1 MASWPYGGSMSDNK
15 HPPKSLRPLF
25 WWAALGVLACAL
37 LLVLMNL
44 SQTPRLLLTLLLV
57 TLFFGMLWLF
67 SRISNTQ
74 RDYEKQ
80 LSLANTEVAK
90 LSQEREVLSSEL
102 SQLGRYGNLL
112 HGCTDLAEI
121 LQVSQQLLAQLL
133 PGSAGTIYPLIDGE
147 GLAEATHLWGIHVGQ
162 TKAQAHHRDCWALQR
177 KRVHLSHSD
186 APGSACSHIEL
197 PEGSDILSSACIPL
211 TAQGESLGW
220 LYLSTSGHGSF
231 PKLSVAIAAAEQLA
245 LALANLKL
253 RQHLRDLSVRDPLT
267 GLFNRR
273 YLTESLG
280 REMARCKRRKLPL
293 SVMIF
298 DLDYFKIF
306 NDCYGHQA
314 GDAMLIAFARLL
326 QVNVRNEDIAC
337 RLGGE
342 EFILIMPEM
351 GQEVAITRAT
361 ELLEATR
368 KLEVMHDGQ
377 QLAQVTASIGVA
389 VFPDHSLEA
398 DQLISYADQALYRAK
413 RDGRDR
419 YAIAENLD
427 KP

>member
-1 MASWPYGGSMSDNK
+1 MSENK
-15 HPPKSLRPLF
+15 PNPGTLRPLF
-25 WWAALGVLACAL
+25 WFVASALILCML
-37 LLVLMNL
+37 LLVSVALPPVWKWSLAGL
-44 SQTPRLLLTLLLV
+44 S
-57 TLFFGMLWLF
+57 FGLIVFLSWLF
-67 SRISNTQ
+67 SKFTSAQ
-74 RDYEKQ
+74 RDHDN
-80 LSLANTEVAK
+80 LLATAK
-90 LSQEREVLSSEL
+90 LSIEKLTNERESMAREL

-147 GLAEATHLWGIHVGQ
+147 GLAEATHLWGIHVGN
-162 TKAQAHHRDCWALQR
+162 TKMQAHHRDCWALQR
-177 KRVHLSHSD
+177 KRIHLSHSD
-186 APGSACSHIEL
+186 APGSACAHIEL
-197 PEGSDILSSACIPL
+197 PEGMDVLSSACIPL

-280 REMARCKRRKLPL
+280 REMTRCKRRKLPL
-293 SVMIF
+293 SVMLL
-298 DLDYFKIF
+298 DLDHFKIF
-306 NDCYGHQA
+306 NDTLGHPA
-314 GDAMLIAFARLL
+314 GDTLLVEFAKLL
-326 QVNVRNEDIAC
+326 QKSVRNEDIAC

-351 GQEVAITRAT
+351 DQEIAIRRAN

-368 KLEVMHDGQ
+368 TLEVMHDGQ
-377 QLAQVTASIGVA
+377 MLPQITTSIGIS
-389 VFPDHSLEA
+389 VFPDHSTDA
-398 DQLISYADQALYRAK
+398 NQLISSSDNALYAAK
-413 RDGRDR
+413 KSGRDR
-419 YAIAENLD
+419 YAIAEKLVIE
-427 KP
+427 

>member
-1 MASWPYGGSMSDNK
+1 MTESK
-15 HPPKSLRPLF
+15 PPPGTLPQLF
-25 WWAALGVLACAL
+25 WFAASMLILST
-37 LLVLMNL
+37 LLVASATL
-44 SQTPRLLLTLLLV
+44 PHIWGWLLTSLSVGLIIFLV
-57 TLFFGMLWLF
+57 WLF
-67 SRISNTQ
+67 SKYSSAQ
-74 RDYEKQ
+74 RDHDNRLAIAKQ
-80 LSLANTEVAK
+80 SIDK
-90 LSQEREVLSSEL
+90 LTVERETIAREL

-147 GLAEATHLWGIHVGQ
+147 GLAEATHLWGIHIGN
-162 TKAQAHHRDCWALQR
+162 TKMQAHHRDCWSQQR
-177 KRVHLSHSD
+177 KRIHLSHSD
-186 APGSACSHIEL
+186 APGSACAHIEL
-197 PEGSDILSSACIPL
+197 PEGLDVLSSACIPL

-220 LYLSTSGHGSF
+220 IYLSTSGHGSF

-280 REMARCKRRKLPL
+280 REMTRCKRRNLPL
-293 SVMIF
+293 SVMLL
-298 DLDYFKIF
+298 DLDHFKIF
-306 NDCYGHQA
+306 NDTLGHPA
-314 GDAMLIAFARLL
+314 GDAMLMAFANLL
-326 QVNVRNEDIAC
+326 KKSVRNEDIAC
-337 RLGGE
+337 RFGGE

-351 GQEVAITRAT
+351 DMEVTISRAN

-377 QLAQVTASIGVA
+377 ILPQITTSIGIA
-389 VFPDHSLEA
+389 MFPLHSTDA
-398 DQLISYADQALYRAK
+398 SKLITSSDNALYAAK
-413 RDGRDR
+413 NSGRDR
-419 YAIAENLD
+419 YAIAEPLVD
-427 KP
+427 E

>member
-1 MASWPYGGSMSDNK
+1 MSDSK
-15 HPPKSLRPLF
+15 TTASAFRPYFWSAAAFLF
-25 WWAALGVLACAL
+25 VC
-37 LLVLMNL
+37 LVLMAFL
-44 SQTPRLLLTLLLV
+44 KATGIWHWLLV
-57 TLFFGMLWLF
+57 SISIILIGCLAWLF
-67 SRISNTQ
+67 SKFSGAQ
-74 RDYEKQ
+74 RDHEKQ
-80 LSLANTEVAK
+80 LANSKAEIEK
-90 LSQEREVLSSEL
+90 LSEEREVMAREL

-147 GLAEATHLWGIHVGQ
+147 GLAEATHLWGIHVGN
-162 TKAQAHHRDCWALQR
+162 TKMQAHHRDCWALQR

-186 APGSACSHIEL
+186 APGSACAHIEL
-197 PEGSDILSSACIPL
+197 PDGLDILSSACIPL

-280 REMARCKRRKLPL
+280 RELGRCKRRKLPL
-293 SVMIF
+293 SVMLL
-298 DLDYFKIF
+298 DLDHFKIF
-306 NDCYGHQA
+306 NDTLGHQA
-314 GDAMLIAFARLL
+314 GDALLMAFARML
-326 QVNVRNEDIAC
+326 QTSVRNEDIAC

-351 GQEVAITRAT
+351 DEEVAIRRAN

-368 KLEVMHDGQ
+368 KLEVMYEGNMLPQ
-377 QLAQVTASIGVA
+377 ITTSIGIA
-389 VFPDHSLEA
+389 VFPDQSTEA
-398 DQLISYADQALYRAK
+398 DQLIGASDAALYQAK
-413 RDGRDR
+413 RTGRDK
-419 YAIAENLD
+419 YAIAENLTV
-427 KP
+427 

>member
-1 MASWPYGGSMSDNK
+1 
-15 HPPKSLRPLF
+15 
-25 WWAALGVLACAL
+25 
-37 LLVLMNL
+37 
-44 SQTPRLLLTLLLV
+44 LLV
-57 TLFFGMLWLF
+57 TASLPRIWHLSLVGLAFGLIILLLWLF
-67 SRISNTQ
+67 SKFSSAQ
-74 RDYEKQ
+74 RDHDAQLITAKIAIEK
-80 LSLANTEVAK
+80 LNL
-90 LSQEREVLSSEL
+90 EREAMAREL

-147 GLAEATHLWGIHVGQ
+147 GLAEATHLWGIHIGN
-162 TKAQAHHRDCWALQR
+162 TRMQAHHRDCWAMQR
-177 KRVHLSHSD
+177 KRIHLSHSD
-186 APGSACSHIEL
+186 APGSACAHIEL
-197 PEGSDILSSACIPL
+197 PDGMDVLSSACIPL

-280 REMARCKRRKLPL
+280 REMTRCKRRKLPL
-293 SVMIF
+293 SVMLL
-298 DLDYFKIF
+298 DLDHFKLF
-306 NDCYGHQA
+306 NDTLGHPA
-314 GDAMLIAFARLL
+314 GDTLLVAFADLL
-326 QVNVRNEDIAC
+326 QKSVRNEDIAC

-351 GQEVAITRAT
+351 DQDIAIRRAN
-361 ELLEATR
+361 ELLDATR
-368 KLEVMHDGQ
+368 KLEVIHDGQ
-377 QLAQVTASIGVA
+377 LLPQITTSIGIA
-389 VFPDHSLEA
+389 VFPDHSTEA
-398 DQLISYADQALYRAK
+398 DQLIGSSDNALYAAK
-413 RDGRDR
+413 NAGRDR
-419 YAIAENLD
+419 YAIAE
-427 KP
+427 KTATA

>member
-1 MASWPYGGSMSDNK
+1 MSDSK
-15 HPPKSLRPLF
+15 PTPSVFRPYF
-25 WWAALGVLACAL
+25 WIAAAM
-37 LLVLMNL
+37 LLVCLILMAVMEAEGIWHWIL
-44 SQTPRLLLTLLLV
+44 IFISIVLTTFL
-57 TLFFGMLWLF
+57 TWMF
-67 SRISNTQ
+67 SRFSSAQ
-74 RDYEKQ
+74 RNHEKQ
-80 LSLANTEVAK
+80 LASAK
-90 LSQEREVLSSEL
+90 DEIEKLNQVREVMAREL

-147 GLAEATHLWGIHVGQ
+147 GLAEATHLWGIHVGN
-162 TKAQAHHRDCWALQR
+162 TKMQAHHRDCWALQR

-186 APGSACSHIEL
+186 APGSACAHIEL
-197 PEGSDILSSACIPL
+197 PEGLDVLSSACIPL

-280 REMARCKRRKLPL
+280 RELARCKRRKLPL
-293 SVMIF
+293 SVMLL
-298 DLDYFKIF
+298 DLDHFKIF
-306 NDCYGHQA
+306 NDTLGHQA
-314 GDAMLIAFARLL
+314 GDSLLIAFSRML
-326 QVNVRNEDIAC
+326 QTSVRNEDIAC

-351 GQEVAITRAT
+351 DQEIAIRRAT

-368 KLEVMHDGQ
+368 KLEVMHEGQ
-377 QLAQVTASIGVA
+377 ILPQITTSIGIA
-389 VFPDHSLEA
+389 VFPDHSSEA
-398 DQLISYADQALYRAK
+398 DQLIGSSDSALYQAK
-413 RDGRDR
+413 RTGRDR
-419 YAIAENLD
+419 YAIAENLAE
-427 KP
+427 

>member
-1 MASWPYGGSMSDNK
+1 MSDTTPTPSSFRL
-15 HPPKSLRPLF
+15 HFWFAAAVLLGCVTTMAVIHLDAVWHWLLASISIVLIAYLF
-25 WWAALGVLACAL
+25 
-37 LLVLMNL
+37 
-44 SQTPRLLLTLLLV
+44 
-57 TLFFGMLWLF
+57 WLF
-67 SRISNTQ
+67 SKFSSAQ
-74 RDYEKQ
+74 RDHEKQ
-80 LSLANTEVAK
+80 MITARVEIEK
-90 LSQEREVLSSEL
+90 LGKEREVMAREL

-133 PGSAGTIYPLIDGE
+133 PGSAGTMYPLIDGE
-147 GLAEATHLWGIHVGQ
+147 GLAEATHLWGIHVGN
-162 TKAQAHHRDCWALQR
+162 TKMQAHHRDCWALQR

-186 APGSACSHIEL
+186 APGSACPHIEL
-197 PEGSDILSSACIPL
+197 PEGLDVLSSACIPL

-280 REMARCKRRKLPL
+280 REMARCRRRKLPL
-293 SVMIF
+293 SVMVL
-298 DLDYFKIF
+298 DLDHFKIF
-306 NDCYGHQA
+306 NDTLGHQA
-314 GDAMLIAFARLL
+314 GDSMLVAFARML
-326 QVNVRNEDIAC
+326 QGSVRNEDIAC

-351 GQEVAITRAT
+351 DEQIASLRAT
-361 ELLEATR
+361 ELLESVR

-377 QLAQVTASIGVA
+377 LLPQITTSIGIA
-389 VFPDHSLEA
+389 VFPDHSNEP
-398 DQLISYADQALYRAK
+398 DQLIGASDSALYQAK
-413 RDGRDR
+413 RAGRDR
-419 YAIAENLD
+419 YAIAEKLVPE
-427 KP
+427 KISTE

>member
-1 MASWPYGGSMSDNK
+1 MKQSNANPT
-15 HPPKSLRPLF
+15 SLRLLF
-25 WWAALGVLACAL
+25 WFSAAALILCL
-37 LLVLMNL
+37 
-44 SQTPRLLLTLLLV
+44 LLLV
-57 TLFFGMLWLF
+57 TLSLPQIWHLSLVGSAFGLIVFLLWLF
-67 SRISNTQ
+67 SKFSSAQ
-74 RDYEKQ
+74 RDHDIQMASAKTAIEK
-80 LSLANTEVAK
+80 LNL
-90 LSQEREVLSSEL
+90 ERETMAREL

-147 GLAEATHLWGIHVGQ
+147 GLAEATHLWGIHIGN
-162 TKAQAHHRDCWALQR
+162 TKMQAHHRDCWAMQR
-177 KRVHLSHSD
+177 KRIHLSHSD
-186 APGSACSHIEL
+186 APGSACAHIEL
-197 PEGSDILSSACIPL
+197 PDGMDTLSSACIPL

-280 REMARCKRRKLPL
+280 REMTRCKRRKLPL
-293 SVMIF
+293 SVMLL
-298 DLDYFKIF
+298 DLDHFKIF
-306 NDCYGHQA
+306 NDTLGHPA
-314 GDAMLIAFARLL
+314 GDTLLVAFANLL
-326 QVNVRNEDIAC
+326 QKSVRNEDIAC

-351 GQEVAITRAT
+351 DEGIAIRRAN
-361 ELLEATR
+361 ELLDATR
-368 KLEVMHDGQ
+368 TLEVFHDGQ
-377 QLAQVTASIGVA
+377 LLPQITTSIGIA
-389 VFPDHSLEA
+389 VFPDHSTEA
-398 DQLISYADQALYRAK
+398 DQLISSSDNALYAAK
-413 RDGRDR
+413 NAGRDR
-419 YAIAENLD
+419 YAIAE
-427 KP
+427 KTVII

>member
-1 MASWPYGGSMSDNK
+1 MNEVNPTPTRFRPY
-15 HPPKSLRPLF
+15 F
-25 WWAALGVLACAL
+25 WIAAAALSCCLVILAVVNFTGVWHW
-37 LLVLMNL
+37 LLVSISFVLIVYL
-44 SQTPRLLLTLLLV
+44 A
-57 TLFFGMLWLF
+57 WLF
-67 SRISNTQ
+67 SKFSSAQ
-74 RDYEKQ
+74 RDHEKQ
-80 LSLANTEVAK
+80 TQKAKEEIAK
-90 LSQEREVLSSEL
+90 LSEERESMAREL

-121 LQVSQQLLAQLL
+121 LQISQQMLAQLL

-147 GLAEATHLWGIHVGQ
+147 GLAEATHLWGIHIGN
-162 TKAQAHHRDCWALQR
+162 TKMQAHHRDCWALQR

-186 APGSACSHIEL
+186 APGSACAHIEL
-197 PEGSDILSSACIPL
+197 PEGQDVLSSACIPL

-231 PKLSVAIAAAEQLA
+231 PKLAVAIAAAEQLS

-280 REMARCKRRKLPL
+280 REMTRCKRRKLSL
-293 SVMIF
+293 AVLML

-306 NDCYGHQA
+306 NDTLGHQA
-314 GDAMLIAFARLL
+314 GDTMLIAFARLL
-326 QVNVRNEDIAC
+326 QSSVRNEDIAC

-351 GQEVAITRAT
+351 DEEVAIRRAT
-361 ELLEATR
+361 ELLQATR
-368 KLEVMHDGQ
+368 ELAVMHDGQ
-377 QLAQVTASIGVA
+377 LLPAITASIGIA
-389 VFPDHSLEA
+389 VFPEHGNDA
-398 DQLISYADQALYRAK
+398 DQLVRCSDAALYQAK
-413 RDGRDR
+413 HSGRDR
-419 YAIAENLD
+419 YVLADSSVTE
-427 KP
+427 

>member
-1 MASWPYGGSMSDNK
+1 MSDSK
-15 HPPKSLRPLF
+15 
-25 WWAALGVLACAL
+25 
-37 LLVLMNL
+37 
-44 SQTPRLLLTLLLV
+44 QTPSVFRIYFWISAAMLFCCLMLIAFLETKGILLWLLISISVVLI
-57 TLFFGMLWLF
+57 TYLAWLF
-67 SRISNTQ
+67 SKFTSAQ
-74 RDYEKQ
+74 RDHEKQ
-80 LSLANTEVAK
+80 LANSRAEIEK
-90 LSQEREVLSSEL
+90 LSLEREVMAREL
-102 SQLGRYGNLL
+102 TQLGRYGNLL

-147 GLAEATHLWGIHVGQ
+147 GLAEATHLWGIHVGN
-162 TKAQAHHRDCWALQR
+162 TKMQAHHRDCWALQR

-186 APGSACSHIEL
+186 APGSACAHIEL
-197 PEGSDILSSACIPL
+197 PEGLDVLSSACIPL

-280 REMARCKRRKLPL
+280 RELARCKRRKLPL
-293 SVMIF
+293 SVMLL
-298 DLDYFKIF
+298 DLDHFKIF
-306 NDCYGHQA
+306 NDTLGHQA
-314 GDAMLIAFARLL
+314 GDSLLIAFSRML
-326 QVNVRNEDIAC
+326 QSSVRNEDIAC

-351 GQEVAITRAT
+351 GQEIAIRRAT

-368 KLEVMHDGQ
+368 KLEVMHEGQ
-377 QLAQVTASIGVA
+377 ILPQITTSIGIA
-389 VFPDHSLEA
+389 VYPDHSSVA
-398 DQLISYADQALYRAK
+398 DQLIGSSDSALYQAK
-413 RDGRDR
+413 RSGRDR
-419 YAIAENLD
+419 YAIAET
-427 KP
+427 

>member
-1 MASWPYGGSMSDNK
+1 MSDTA
-15 HPPKSLRPLF
+15 PTPSSFRPHF
-25 WWAALGVLACAL
+25 WLASAALFACVSIMALMVFDPITHLMLATLCVAL
-37 LLVLMNL
+37 IAYLI
-44 SQTPRLLLTLLLV
+44 
-57 TLFFGMLWLF
+57 WLF
-67 SRISNTQ
+67 SKFSSAQ
-74 RDYEKQ
+74 RDHEK
-80 LSLANTEVAK
+80 LMATAK
-90 LSQEREVLSSEL
+90 LQIEKLSEEREVMAREL

-147 GLAEATHLWGIHVGQ
+147 GLAEATHLWGIHVGN
-162 TKAQAHHRDCWALQR
+162 TKMQAHHRDCWALQR

-186 APGSACSHIEL
+186 APGSACAHIEL
-197 PEGSDILSSACIPL
+197 PEGLDVLSSACIPL

-280 REMARCKRRKLPL
+280 REMARCRRRKLPL
-293 SVMIF
+293 SVMVL
-298 DLDYFKIF
+298 DLDHFKIF
-306 NDCYGHQA
+306 NDTLGHQA
-314 GDAMLIAFARLL
+314 GDSLLVAFSRML
-326 QVNVRNEDIAC
+326 QSSVRNEDIAC

-351 GQEVAITRAT
+351 DQEIATRRAS

-377 QLAQVTASIGVA
+377 MLPQITTSIGIA
-389 VFPDHSLEA
+389 VFPDHSNEP
-398 DQLISYADQALYRAK
+398 DQLIGASDSALYQAK
-413 RDGRDR
+413 RTGRDR
-419 YAIAENLD
+419 YAVAERLVVE
-427 KP
+427 KVPVE

>member
-1 MASWPYGGSMSDNK
+1 MSEHNAN
-15 HPPKSLRPLF
+15 PSSLRPLF
-25 WWAALGVLACAL
+25 WFAACVLILCMM
-37 LLVLMNL
+37 LM
-44 SQTPRLLLTLLLV
+44 V
-57 TLFFGMLWLF
+57 TAPLPQVWIFSLAGLCIGLILFLLWLF
-67 SRISNTQ
+67 SKFSSAQ
-74 RDYEKQ
+74 RDHDNQLAVAKADNER
-80 LSLANTEVAK
+80 LSL
-90 LSQEREVLSSEL
+90 ERETMAREL

-147 GLAEATHLWGIHVGQ
+147 GLAEATHLWGIHVGN
-162 TKAQAHHRDCWALQR
+162 TRMQAHHRDCWAMQR
-177 KRVHLSHSD
+177 KRIHLSHSD
-186 APGSACSHIEL
+186 APGSACAHIEL
-197 PEGSDILSSACIPL
+197 PDGMDVLSSACIPL

-280 REMARCKRRKLPL
+280 REMTRCKRRKLPL
-293 SVMIF
+293 SVMLL
-298 DLDYFKIF
+298 DLDHFKIF
-306 NDCYGHQA
+306 NDTLGHPA
-314 GDAMLIAFARLL
+314 GDTLLVAFANLL
-326 QVNVRNEDIAC
+326 QKSVRNEDIAC

-351 GQEVAITRAT
+351 DQEIAIRRAT

-377 QLAQVTASIGVA
+377 LLPQITTSIGIA
-389 VFPDHSLEA
+389 VFPQHSIDA
-398 DQLISYADQALYRAK
+398 NQLITSSDNALYAAK
-413 RDGRDR
+413 NSGRDR
-419 YAIAENLD
+419 YAIAENVVGE
-427 KP
+427 

>member
-1 MASWPYGGSMSDNK
+1 MVLPMSESK
-15 HPPKSLRPLF
+15 VSPATLRPLF
-25 WWAALGVLACAL
+25 WFAASVLLICL
-37 LLVLMNL
+37 
-44 SQTPRLLLTLLLV
+44 LLLV
-57 TLFFGMLWLF
+57 TVGLPTLWTGIVAVFAVGLIAYLGWLF
-67 SRISNTQ
+67 SKFSSAQ
-74 RDYEKQ
+74 RDHDKLLAEAKADIEK
-80 LSLANTEVAK
+80 LNL
-90 LSQEREVLSSEL
+90 EREGMAREL

-147 GLAEATHLWGIHVGQ
+147 GLAEATHLWGIHVGN
-162 TKAQAHHRDCWALQR
+162 TKMQAHHRDCWALQR
-177 KRVHLSHSD
+177 KRIHLSHSD
-186 APGSACSHIEL
+186 APGSACAHIEL
-197 PEGSDILSSACIPL
+197 PEGMDVLSSACIPL

-280 REMARCKRRKLPL
+280 REMTRCKRRKLPL
-293 SVMIF
+293 SVMVF
-298 DLDYFKIF
+298 DLDHFKIF
-306 NDCYGHQA
+306 NDTLGHPA
-314 GDAMLIAFARLL
+314 GDAVLVAFAQLL
-326 QVNVRNEDIAC
+326 HKSVRNEDIAC

-351 GQEVAITRAT
+351 DENITIRRAN
-361 ELLEATR
+361 ELLDATR
-368 KLEVMHDGQ
+368 KLEVIHDGQ
-377 QLAQVTASIGVA
+377 ILPQITTSIGIA
-389 VFPDHSLEA
+389 VFPDHSTEVSKLMSA
-398 DQLISYADQALYRAK
+398 SDTALYQAK
-413 RDGRDR
+413 RDGRNR
-419 YAIAENLD
+419 YSIAPNMSEA
-427 KP
+427 

>member
-1 MASWPYGGSMSDNK
+1 MSESK
-15 HPPKSLRPLF
+15 PSPATLRPLF
-25 WWAALGVLACAL
+25 WFAAST
-37 LLVLMNL
+37 LLVCL
-44 SQTPRLLLTLLLV
+44 LLLV
-57 TLFFGMLWLF
+57 TITLPRLWNLTLAGFGVGLIGYLAWLF
-67 SRISNTQ
+67 SKFTSAQ
-74 RDYEKQ
+74 RDHDKVLATAKADIEK
-80 LSLANTEVAK
+80 LNL
-90 LSQEREVLSSEL
+90 EREAMAREL

-147 GLAEATHLWGIHVGQ
+147 GLAEATHLWGIHIGN
-162 TKAQAHHRDCWALQR
+162 TKMQAHHSDCWAMQR
-177 KRVHLSHSD
+177 RRIHLSHSD
-186 APGSACSHIEL
+186 APGSACAHIEL
-197 PEGSDILSSACIPL
+197 PEGLDVLSSACIPL

-245 LALANLKL
+245 LAFANLKL

-273 YLTESLG
+273 YLTESLS
-280 REMARCKRRKLPL
+280 RELARCKRRKSPL
-293 SVMIF
+293 SVMVF
-298 DLDYFKIF
+298 DLDHFKIF
-306 NDCYGHQA
+306 NDTLGHPA
-314 GDAMLIAFARLL
+314 GDTLLVAFAQLL
-326 QVNVRNEDIAC
+326 QKSVRNEDIAC

-351 GQEVAITRAT
+351 DLEIAIRRAN

-377 QLAQVTASIGVA
+377 MLPQITTSIGIA
-389 VFPDHSLEA
+389 VFPEYGAEA
-398 DQLISYADQALYRAK
+398 AQLMSSSDNALYQAK
-413 RDGRDR
+413 HEGRDR
-419 YAIAENLD
+419 YAIAE
-427 KP
+427 KISV

>member
-1 MASWPYGGSMSDNK
+1 MSDSKAN
-15 HPPKSLRPLF
+15 PSTLRPLF
-25 WWAALGVLACAL
+25 WFAASAL
-37 LLVLMNL
+37 LVCL
-44 SQTPRLLLTLLLV
+44 LLLV
-57 TLFFGMLWLF
+57 TVDLPRAWNLLLAALAIGLIIFLSWLF
-67 SRISNTQ
+67 SKFSSAQ
-74 RDYEKQ
+74 RDHNKQ
-80 LSLANTEVAK
+80 LAAAKAENEK
-90 LSQEREVLSSEL
+90 LSQEREAMAREL

-147 GLAEATHLWGIHVGQ
+147 GLAEATHLYGIHIGN
-162 TKAQAHHRDCWALQR
+162 TKMQAHHRDCWALQR

-186 APGSACSHIEL
+186 APGSACAHIEL
-197 PEGSDILSSACIPL
+197 PEGMDVLSSACIPL

-280 REMARCKRRKLPL
+280 REMTRCKRRKLPL
-293 SVMIF
+293 SVMVL
-298 DLDYFKIF
+298 DLDHFKAF
-306 NDCYGHQA
+306 NDSLGHQA
-314 GDAMLIAFARLL
+314 GDALLVAFSRML
-326 QVNVRNEDIAC
+326 QGSVRNEDIAC

-351 GQEVAITRAT
+351 DQDIAIRRAT

-377 QLAQVTASIGVA
+377 ILPQITTSIGIA
-389 VFPDHSLEA
+389 VFPEHGDAA
-398 DQLISYADQALYRAK
+398 DQLIGRSDSALYVAK
-413 RDGRDR
+413 NSGRDC
-419 YAIAENLD
+419 YALAEKLISE
-427 KP
+427 

>member
-1 MASWPYGGSMSDNK
+1 MTESKPNPDT
-15 HPPKSLRPLF
+15 LRPLF
-25 WWAALGVLACAL
+25 WFAASTLILCIL
-37 LLVLMNL
+37 LLVSVALPPLWNWSFVGL
-44 SQTPRLLLTLLLV
+44 SIGLTIFLW
-57 TLFFGMLWLF
+57 WLF
-67 SRISNTQ
+67 SKFTSAQ
-74 RDYEKQ
+74 RGHDI
-80 LSLANTEVAK
+80 SLAIAK
-90 LSQEREVLSSEL
+90 RSIEKLTIEREAMAREL

-147 GLAEATHLWGIHVGQ
+147 GLAEATHLWGIHIGN
-162 TKAQAHHRDCWALQR
+162 TKVQAHHRDCWALQR
-177 KRVHLSHSD
+177 KRIHLSHSD
-186 APGSACSHIEL
+186 APGSACAHIEL
-197 PEGSDILSSACIPL
+197 PDGMDVLSSACIPL

-267 GLFNRR
+267 SLFNRR

-280 REMARCKRRKLPL
+280 RELARCKRRKLPL
-293 SVMIF
+293 SVMLL
-298 DLDYFKIF
+298 DLDHFKTF
-306 NDCYGHQA
+306 NDTLGHPA
-314 GDAMLIAFARLL
+314 GDTLLVAFANLL
-326 QVNVRNEDIAC
+326 QKSVRNEDIAC

-351 GQEVAITRAT
+351 DEEIAIRRAN

-368 KLEVMHDGQ
+368 RLEVMHDGQ
-377 QLAQVTASIGVA
+377 ILPQITTSIGIA
-389 VFPDHSLEA
+389 VFPEHSNDA
-398 DQLISYADQALYRAK
+398 SKLIASSDTALYAAK
-413 RDGRDR
+413 NSGRDR
-419 YAIAENLD
+419 YAIAEPLVSE
-427 KP
+427 